1 VSLKEKGVVVT
12 RPSSLAPGLARL
24 IEGVG
29 GKAFLFPAI
38 EIEPL
43 AATIPPGK
51 FDMAVFISP
60 TAVRQGLK
68 HASNVGMIVALSAGT
83 RRELERNGVKNVIA
97 AEGGDSEALLALPE
111 LRDVA
116 GRRVAVF
123 RGEGGREV
131 LAEGLR
137 SRGATV
143 EYVECYRRVRPRSDP
158 APLVA
163 AWRRGALHAVTVSSA
178 EGLRNLFA
186 MLEGGPLAALPLFVP
201 HERVAAE
208 ARRLGAREA
217 LVAGPGD
224 DEMLSALVAYFGRH
238 D

>member
-1 VSLKEKGVVVT
+1 
-12 RPSSLAPGLARL
+12 
-24 IEGVG
+24 
-29 GKAFLFPAI
+29 
-38 EIEPL
+38 
-43 AATIPPGK
+43 
-51 FDMAVFISP
+51 MAVFVSP

-68 HASNVGMIVALSAGT
+68 LFKEIPSQPRTVALSAGT
-83 RRELERNGVKNVIA
+83 RRELERSGIEGVIA
-97 AEGGDSEALLALPE
+97 GEGGDSEALLALPE

-116 GRRVAVF
+116 GRRIAVF

-224 DEMLSALVAYFGRH
+224 DEMAAALVAYFGRH

>member
-1 VSLKEKGVVVT
+1 VGLKGKGIVVT
-12 RPSSLAPGLARL
+12 RPASLARGLADL
-24 IEGVG
+24 ISSAG
-29 GKAFLFPAI
+29 GTPYLFPAI

-43 AATIPPGK
+43 AVTLPPGHL
-51 FDMAVFISP
+51 DMAVFISP

-68 HASNVGMIVALSAGT
+68 HFNNDGMVAALSAGT

-97 AEGGDSEALLALPE
+97 AEGGDSEALLALPQ
-111 LRDVA
+111 LRDVK
-116 GRRVAVF
+116 GLRVAIF

-131 LAEGLR
+131 LAQGLR
-137 SRGATV
+137 DRGAAV

-158 APLVA
+158 APLLA
-163 AWRRGALHAVTVSSA
+163 AWRRGALHAITVSSA

-217 LVAGPGD
+217 LLAGPGD
-224 DEMLSALVAYFGRH
+224 DEMAAALVAYFGRH